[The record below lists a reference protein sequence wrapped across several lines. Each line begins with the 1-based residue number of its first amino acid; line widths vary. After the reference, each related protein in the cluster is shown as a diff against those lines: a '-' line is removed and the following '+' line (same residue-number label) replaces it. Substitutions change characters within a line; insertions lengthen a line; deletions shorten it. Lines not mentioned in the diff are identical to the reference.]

1 MGSVIQYLKQVA
13 QQAQSGRANIVPEG
27 PTNSADELHY
37 ERLKG
42 LV

>member
-1 MGSVIQYLKQVA
+1 MGSVIQFLKQVA
-13 QQAQSGRANIVPEG
+13 RQVPSGWTNTDPG
-27 PTNSADELHY
+27 GHPNSADELHY